1 MKKIFIPV
9 LVLAA
14 LASCSN
20 EDNMMT
26 DNTHGRVAIIP
37 SANVEN
43 NIISRAAVEGT
54 TFGQGDDV
62 FRLSAFESKTEPTN
76 WTATGDEAFEN
87 IQVNGANG
95 GSLTLATEKFY
106 PASGSGQKLW
116 FYAYAPS
123 AKGTY
128 TNGTATTAPYV
139 TYTIDGQQDIMTG
152 KVTGNNGFGGAAA
165 GATQTHPNF
174 LFTHL
179 LKKITFK
186 VKAGDTFDAESNT
199 VVSQIVV
206 KNVKTSAKLDVVE
219 GMLIFSGD
227 ADQPLTLSGSST
239 VITDAK
245 EGTAVPGCLMFEP
258 GTTFIVSVT
267 AGGVTYADATVT
279 LTGEKAGEA
288 GVSHEV
294 TLTFNRSGIVPTATI
309 TDWVSGTGAD
319 VDIQ

>member
-1 MKKIFIPV
+1 M
-9 LVLAA
+9 
-14 LASCSN
+14 
-20 EDNMMT
+20 
-26 DNTHGRVAIIP
+26 
-37 SANVEN
+37 
-43 NIISRAAVEGT
+43 
-54 TFGQGDDV
+54 
-62 FRLSAFESKTEPTN
+62 
-76 WTATGDEAFEN
+76 
-87 IQVNGANG
+87 
-95 GSLTLATEKFY
+95 
-106 PASGSGQKLW
+106 
-116 FYAYAPS
+116 
-123 AKGTY
+123 
-128 TNGTATTAPYV
+128 
-139 TYTIDGQQDIMTG
+139 
-152 KVTGNNGFGGAAA
+152 
-165 GATQTHPNF
+165 
-174 LFTHL
+174 
-179 LKKITFK
+179 KKITFK

-199 VVSQIVV
+199 AVSQIVV

-219 GMLIFSGD
+219 GTLTFSGA

-239 VITDAK
+239 VITDTK